1 MKRRREV
8 ESEYVSVA
16 EAQEM
21 LGVSKTR
28 MAEML
33 RNGELQ
39 WERNPVD
46 RRGKIV
52 RRADVEA
59 LARKAPKKGVA

>member
-1 MKRRREV
+1 V
-8 ESEYVSVA
+8 EPEYVSVA

-33 RNGELQ
+33 RNGELK

-59 LARKAPKKGVA
+59 LMRKMPKKGAA